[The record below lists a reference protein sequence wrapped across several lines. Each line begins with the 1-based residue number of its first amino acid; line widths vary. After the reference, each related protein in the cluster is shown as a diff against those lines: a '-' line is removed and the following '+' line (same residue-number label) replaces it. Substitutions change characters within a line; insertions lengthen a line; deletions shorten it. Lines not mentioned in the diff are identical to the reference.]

1 MISQRYHLS
10 IEKSKKKEN
19 NYCLLYPLY
28 SSSQSA
34 LGISLQVTVPRNRWN
49 VCNAFLSAKQEKLR
63 ITETY
68 INFGTDFISMAKLSP
83 SRQKAIVRKYSVNLK
98 FLMMFTSI
106 CVIVFTLPKQAKFSY
121 DIEKGRI
128 WNQKE
133 LISPYNFA
141 ILKTQEEIENDEKTA
156 ITSITP
162 IYQFDDQVAGH
173 ELDGFKNDLE
183 IKWHN
188 AGIATREKPKYESLA
203 YNLLKDIYNKGVI
216 SLNSKYQQSTENYP
230 ITILNKN
237 VARDKNTADLYT
249 KEKALA
255 YCNEVLSEQKGLNKT
270 FLLDLIGSRLQPNLT
285 YDNKLT
291 ARLEQEAV
299 DGLSTT
305 RGMVQK
311 GDVIVAKGSV
321 VSDLVYQK
329 LQSYKKA
336 FEDNAR
342 INGDRRLVLL
352 GQFLLVAIAITLLM
366 VFLYLFRKDIYADN
380 RLVSLILL
388 VVTTMLFT
396 LSMAIKLQLPNLYY
410 IPYCIVPLIIRILF
424 DTRLALNIH
433 LLVVLIAGFFV
444 PNSFEFA
451 YFEITAGMVSIYS
464 IKNLIR
470 REQFLISAMIITL
483 TYFASFL
490 GISFI
495 REGSFSSIDWM
506 DFLPFVVSVLL
517 TLLAY
522 PLIYIFEKIFA
533 ITSDI
538 TLIELTNTNAP
549 LLREMAF
556 SAPGTFQHSL
566 QVANLAENAIYSI
579 GGNALLV
586 RAGAL
591 YHDIGKLENPLYFI
605 ENQFGFNPHDKL
617 SYQESAQIIIR
628 HVGKGIEMAH
638 KANLP
643 EIVVD
648 FIRTHHGDTRVDYF
662 YQSFLKNFP
671 EKLVDENVF
680 RYPGPIPFSKEGG
693 VLMLADSVEA
703 ASRSLKEPDE
713 LSIGNL
719 VDRIV
724 KYKLDQNQLKDS
736 NITLKDIETIKTIFK
751 RMLMSIYHVRIDY

>member
-1 MISQRYHLS
+1 MML
-10 IEKSKKKEN
+10 
-19 NYCLLYPLY
+19 
-28 SSSQSA
+28 
-34 LGISLQVTVPRNRWN
+34 V
-49 VCNAFLSAKQEKLR
+49 
-63 ITETY
+63 
-68 INFGTDFISMAKLSP
+68 
-83 SRQKAIVRKYSVNLK
+83 SV
-98 FLMMFTSI
+98 

-133 LISPYNFA
+133 LVSPYNFA
-141 ILKTQEEIENDEKTA
+141 ILKTPEEIEIDQKTA
-156 ITSITP
+156 LASITP
-162 IYQFDDQVAGH
+162 IYQLDEDMGSH
-173 ELDGFKNDLE
+173 EIDGFKNDLE

-188 AGIATREKPKYESLA
+188 SGFNNKQKVDYITTGS
-203 YNLLKDIYNKGVI
+203 NLLNEIYSRGVLT
-216 SLNSKYQQSTENYP
+216 LNAKYQQSDENYP

-237 VARDKNTADLYT
+237 VATDKNTTDLFT

-255 YCNEVLSEQKGLNKT
+255 YCDKVLSTRADIDKA
-270 FLLDLIGSRLQPNLT
+270 FLLDLLSNRLQYNLS

-291 ARLEQEAV
+291 SRLEKEV
-299 DGLSTT
+299 LEGLSTT

-311 GDVIVAKGSV
+311 GEIIVSKGSV
-321 VSDLVYQK
+321 VSDEVYQK
-329 LQSYKKA
+329 LQSFKKA

-366 VFLYLFRKDIYADN
+366 VFLYLFRKDIYEDN

-388 VVTTMLFT
+388 VITAMLAT
-396 LSMAIKLQLPNLYY
+396 LSLAIKLQLPNLYF
-410 IPYCIVPLIIRILF
+410 IPYCIVPIIIRILF
-424 DTRLALNIH
+424 DTRLALYIH

-470 REQFLISAMIITL
+470 REQFLISALIITFS
-483 TYFASFL
+483 YFVAFV
-490 GISFI
+490 GISLI
-495 REGSFSSIDWM
+495 REGSFRNFDLID
-506 DFLPFVVSVLL
+506 FVPFVASVLL

-522 PLIYIFEKIFA
+522 PLIYLFEKVFA

-556 SAPGTFQHSL
+556 TAPGTFQHSL

-591 YHDIGKLENPLYFI
+591 YHDIGKIENQLYFI
-605 ENQFGFNPHDKL
+605 ENQSPGFNPHDKL

-628 HVGKGIEMAH
+628 HVSKGIEMAR

-643 EIVVD
+643 EIVID
-648 FIRTHHGDTRVDYF
+648 FIRTHHGDTRADYF

-671 EKLVDENVF
+671 EKFVDENTF
-680 RYPGPIPFSKEGG
+680 RYPGPVPFSKEGG

-703 ASRSLKEPDE
+703 ASRALKEPDE
-713 LSIGNL
+713 TSISNL

>member
-1 MISQRYHLS
+1 
-10 IEKSKKKEN
+10 
-19 NYCLLYPLY
+19 
-28 SSSQSA
+28 
-34 LGISLQVTVPRNRWN
+34 
-49 VCNAFLSAKQEKLR
+49 
-63 ITETY
+63 
-68 INFGTDFISMAKLSP
+68 MAKLSS
-83 SRQKAIVRKYSVNLK
+83 SRQKAILRKYSRNLK
-98 FLMMFTSI
+98 FLMMLASV
-106 CVIVFTLPKQAKFSY
+106 CLIVFTLPKQAKFSY

-141 ILKTQEEIENDEKTA
+141 ILKTQQEIENDQKNA
-156 ITSITP
+156 LASITP
-162 IYQFDDQVAGH
+162 IYQLDDDLGNH
-173 ELDGFKNDLE
+173 ETDGFKNDLE

-188 AGIATREKPKYESLA
+188 SGINDRQKNRYVTTGS
-203 YNLLKDIYNKGVI
+203 NLLAEIYNRGI
-216 SLNSKYQQSTENYP
+216 LNLNPKYQQNAENYP

-237 VARDKNTADLYT
+237 VATEKNTAELFT
-249 KEKALA
+249 REKALA
-255 YCNEVLSEQKGLNKT
+255 YCDKSLSAEKGIDKA
-270 FLLDLIGSRLQPNLT
+270 FLLDLIRNRLQPNLT

-291 ARLEQEAV
+291 SRLEREV
-299 DGLSTT
+299 IDGLSTT

-311 GDVIVAKGSV
+311 GEIIIAKGSV
-321 VSDLVYQK
+321 VSDEVYQK
-329 LQSYKKA
+329 LQSFKKA

-352 GQFLLVAIAITLLM
+352 GQFLLVGIAITLLM
-366 VFLYLFRKDIYADN
+366 VFLYLFRRDIYDDN

-388 VVTTMLFT
+388 VVTAMLFT
-396 LSMAIKLQLPNLYY
+396 LSIAIKLQLPNLYF
-410 IPYCIVPLIIRILF
+410 IPYCIVPIIIRILF

-451 YFEITAGMVSIYS
+451 YFELTAGMVAIYS

-470 REQFLISAMIITL
+470 REQFLISALIITF
-483 TYFASFL
+483 TYFVSFL

-495 REGSFSSIDWM
+495 REGSFRNIDWM

-591 YHDIGKLENPLYFI
+591 YHDIGKMENPLYFI
-605 ENQFGFNPHDKL
+605 ENQSSGFNPHDKL

-628 HVGKGIEMAH
+628 HVSKGIEMAH

-643 EIVVD
+643 QIVID

-671 EKLVDENVF
+671 EKFIDENTF

-713 LSIGNL
+713 LSISNL

>member
-1 MISQRYHLS
+1 
-10 IEKSKKKEN
+10 
-19 NYCLLYPLY
+19 
-28 SSSQSA
+28 
-34 LGISLQVTVPRNRWN
+34 
-49 VCNAFLSAKQEKLR
+49 
-63 ITETY
+63 
-68 INFGTDFISMAKLSP
+68 MAKLST
-83 SRQKAIVRKYSVNLK
+83 SRQKALFRKYSRNVK
-98 FLMMFTSI
+98 FLMMLASI

-128 WNQKE
+128 WNQKD

-141 ILKTQEEIENDEKTA
+141 ILKTQQEIENDQKTA
-156 ITSITP
+156 LASITP
-162 IYQFDDQVAGH
+162 IYQADADMPGH
-173 ELDGFKNDLE
+173 QLEGFKNDFE

-188 AGIATREKPKYESLA
+188 AGIPDNKKAKYESA
-203 YNLLKDIYNKGVI
+203 GYDLLKSIYDKGV
-216 SLNSKYQQSTENYP
+216 LAPNPKYQQSAENYK
-230 ITILNKN
+230 ITILTFNL
-237 VARDKNTADLYT
+237 ATDKNTADLYT
-249 KEKALA
+249 KQTALA
-255 YCNEVLSEQKGLNKT
+255 YCDQFLSADKDLDKA
-270 FLLDLIGSRLQPNLT
+270 FLLDLINNRLQPNLIF
-285 YDNKLT
+285 DNKLT
-291 ARLEQEAV
+291 SRLEKEAV
-299 DGLSTT
+299 DNLSTT

-311 GDVIVAKGSV
+311 GDVIIAKGSV
-321 VSDLVYQK
+321 VSDEAYQK

-352 GQFLLVAIAITLLM
+352 GQFLLVGITITLLI

-388 VVTTMLFT
+388 VITAMLFT
-396 LSMAIKLQLPNLYY
+396 LSIAIKLQLPNLYY
-410 IPYCIVPLIIRILF
+410 IPYCIVPIIIRILF

-470 REQFLISAMIITL
+470 REQFLISALIITF
-483 TYFASFL
+483 TYFVAFL

-495 REGSFSSIDWM
+495 REGSIRSIDWM
-506 DFLPFVVSVLL
+506 DFVPFIVSVLL

-522 PLIYIFEKIFA
+522 PLIYIFEKMFA

-556 SAPGTFQHSL
+556 TAPGTFQHSL

-591 YHDIGKLENPLYFI
+591 YHDIGKMENPLFFI
-605 ENQFGFNPHDKL
+605 ENQTSGFNPHDKL
-617 SYQESAQIIIR
+617 PYQESAQIIIR
-628 HVGKGIEMAH
+628 HVSQGIEMGR

-643 EIVVD
+643 EIVVN

-671 EKLVDENVF
+671 EKFIDENTF
-680 RYPGPIPFSKEGG
+680 RYPGPIPFSKEQG

-703 ASRSLKEPDE
+703 ASRALKEPDE
-713 LSIGNL
+713 QSISNL

-736 NITLKDIETIKTIFK
+736 DITLKDIETIKVIFK
-751 RMLMSIYHVRIDY
+751 RMLMSIYHVRVDYD

>member
-1 MISQRYHLS
+1 
-10 IEKSKKKEN
+10 
-19 NYCLLYPLY
+19 
-28 SSSQSA
+28 
-34 LGISLQVTVPRNRWN
+34 
-49 VCNAFLSAKQEKLR
+49 
-63 ITETY
+63 
-68 INFGTDFISMAKLSP
+68 MAKLSA
-83 SRQKAIVRKYSVNLK
+83 SRQKAVLRKYSGKVK
-98 FLMMFTSI
+98 FLMMFASV

-121 DIEKGRI
+121 DVEKGRI
-128 WNQKE
+128 WNQKD

-141 ILKTQEEIENDEKTA
+141 ILKTPQEIENDKKSA
-156 ITSITP
+156 LGSVRP
-162 IYQFDDQVAGH
+162 IYQLDDEVGEH
-173 ELDGFKNDLE
+173 EVEGFKSDLD

-188 AGIATREKPKYESLA
+188 AGINERQKPKYIAEG
-203 YNLLKDIYNKGVI
+203 YKLLKVIYDRGV
-216 SLNSKYQQSTENYP
+216 LKTNPKYQQHAEDYP
-230 ITILNKN
+230 VTILNKN
-237 VARDKNTADLYT
+237 IATEKSTADLFTREQAVAYSD
-249 KEKALA
+249 KAIG
-255 YCNEVLSEQKGLNKT
+255 EWKDLSKP
-270 FLLDLIGSRLQPNLT
+270 FLLDLIVNRITPNLN

-291 ARLEQEAV
+291 LRLEKEV
-299 DGLSTT
+299 IDGLSTT

-311 GDVIVAKGSV
+311 GEVIITKGSV
-321 VSDLVYQK
+321 VSDEVYQK
-329 LQSYKKA
+329 LQSFKKA

-352 GQFLLVAIAITLLM
+352 GQYLLVGVAITLLM
-366 VFLYLFRKDIYADN
+366 VFLYLFRRDIYEDN

-388 VVTTMLFT
+388 VITAMLFT
-396 LSMAIKLQLPNLYY
+396 LSMAIKFQLPNLYF
-410 IPYCIVPLIIRILF
+410 IPYCIVPIIIRILF

-451 YFEITAGMVSIYS
+451 YFELTAGMVSIYS

-470 REQFLISAMIITL
+470 REQFLISALIITF
-483 TYFASFL
+483 TYFISFL
-490 GISFI
+490 GISLI
-495 REGSFSSIDWM
+495 REGSFTNIEWM

-522 PLIYIFEKIFA
+522 PLIYVFEKMFA

-556 SAPGTFQHSL
+556 TAPGTFQHSL
-566 QVANLAENAIYSI
+566 QVANLAENAIYTI

-591 YHDIGKLENPLYFI
+591 YHDIGKMENPLFFI
-605 ENQFGFNPHDKL
+605 ENQSSGFNPHDKL
-617 SYQESAQIIIR
+617 PYEESAQIIIR
-628 HVGKGIEMAH
+628 HVSKGIEMAY
-638 KANLP
+638 KSNLP
-643 EIVVD
+643 EIVID

-671 EKLVDENVF
+671 EKFVNENTF
-680 RYPGPIPFSKEGG
+680 RYPGPIPFSKEAG

-703 ASRSLKEPDE
+703 ASRSLKEPNE
-713 LSIGNL
+713 QSISDL

>member
-1 MISQRYHLS
+1 
-10 IEKSKKKEN
+10 
-19 NYCLLYPLY
+19 
-28 SSSQSA
+28 
-34 LGISLQVTVPRNRWN
+34 
-49 VCNAFLSAKQEKLR
+49 
-63 ITETY
+63 
-68 INFGTDFISMAKLSP
+68 
-83 SRQKAIVRKYSVNLK
+83 
-98 FLMMFTSI
+98 MMLASI

-141 ILKTQEEIENDEKTA
+141 ILKTPQEIENDEKA
-156 ITSITP
+156 ALANVTP
-162 IYQFDDQVAGH
+162 VYQLDDAVAGR
-173 ELDGFKNDLE
+173 EAEGFKNDLLL
-183 IKWHN
+183 KWQD
-188 AGIATREKPKYESLA
+188 AGIKDSKKNEYLQEGQR
-203 YNLLKDIYNKGVI
+203 LLNDVYDKGLIV
-216 SLNSKYQQSTENYP
+216 LNPRYQQSNENYP

-237 VARDKNTADLYT
+237 IAANKNTVDVFT

-255 YCNEVLSEQKGLNKT
+255 YCGQALNGLKAPDKA
-270 FLLDLIGSRLQPNLT
+270 FLLNLIGSHLLPNLN
-285 YDNKLT
+285 YDAKLT
-291 ARLEQEAV
+291 ARLEKDAIE
-299 DGLSTT
+299 DLSTT

-311 GDVIVAKGSV
+311 GEVIVAKGSV
-321 VSDLVYQK
+321 VSDDVYQK

-342 INGDRRLVLL
+342 ITGDPRLVLL
-352 GQFLLVAIAITLLM
+352 GQFLLVGIAIVLLM
-366 VFLYLFRKDIYADN
+366 IFLYLFRRDIYEDN

-388 VVTTMLFT
+388 VVTAMLFT
-396 LSMAIKLQLPNLYY
+396 LSVAIKLQLPNLYY
-410 IPYCIVPLIIRILF
+410 IPYCIVPIIVRILF

-451 YFEITAGMVSIYS
+451 YFELTAGMVSIYS

-470 REQFLISAMIITL
+470 REQFLISALIITF
-483 TYFASFL
+483 TYFVSFL

-495 REGSFSSIDWM
+495 REGSFRDIDWM
-506 DFLPFVVSVLL
+506 DFIPFVVSVLL

-538 TLIELTNTNAP
+538 TLIELANTNAP

-556 SAPGTFQHSL
+556 TAPGTFQHSL
-566 QVANLAENAIYSI
+566 QVANLAENAIYAI
-579 GGNALLV
+579 GGNSLLV

-605 ENQFGFNPHDKL
+605 ENQSGFNPHDKL
-617 SYQESAQIIIR
+617 PYQESAQIIIR
-628 HVGKGIEMAH
+628 HVRKGVEMARN
-638 KANLP
+638 ANLP
-643 EIVVD
+643 EIVTD

-671 EKLVDENVF
+671 EKFVDENTF

-703 ASRSLKEPDE
+703 ASRALKEPDE
-713 LSIGNL
+713 KSINDL

-724 KYKLDQNQLKDS
+724 KYKLDQNQLSDS
-736 NITLKDIETIKTIFK
+736 NITLKDLETIKTIFK